1 MSIAVVEQ
9 ERMAARLGEIRPFL
23 DERAWRLLL
32 GAEARAIG
40 YGGQKLVAAAAGA
53 KADTVARGAREL
65 ESGVVPDG
73 RVRAVGAGRRPAEV
87 VDPGL
92 APALEVLVAPAT
104 RGDPQSALRWT
115 TKSTSHLADE
125 LGKAGHQVSA
135 DTVGRLL
142 KRAGYSLQGN
152 AKTVEG
158 RQHPDRDAQFR
169 YINERVAAF
178 QAAGDPVVSVDAKK
192 KELVGNFA
200 NKGVE
205 WMPAGAPERVN
216 VHDFPD
222 PGLGKATPYGVY
234 DVTANTGWV
243 NVGTDADTGAFAVE
257 SLRRWWAVVGRAA
270 YPDATR
276 LLITADSGGSNGS
289 RLRLWKTELAAL
301 AAQTGLE
308 ITVVHLPPGTS
319 TWNRIE
325 HRLFSH
331 ISMNWRGRPLTS
343 HEVIIETIGAVTTK
357 TGLTVKA
364 ALDTDTY
371 PKGIRISDKDMKA
384 FEAKHLRRH
393 QFHGDWNY
401 SITAARLDNPTRPE
415 KTN

>member
-1 MSIAVVEQ
+1 
-9 ERMAARLGEIRPFL
+9 MAARLAEIRPFL
-23 DERAWRLLL
+23 DERTWRLLL

-40 YGGQKLVAAAAGA
+40 YGGKKLVAAAAKV
-53 KADTVARGAREL
+53 KADTVSRGAHEL

-73 RVRAVGAGRRPAEV
+73 RVRAPGAGRPAAEV

-92 APALEVLVAPAT
+92 VPALEELVDPET
-104 RGDPQSALRWT
+104 RGDPESALRWT
-115 TKSTSHLADE
+115 TKSTAHLADE
-125 LGKAGHQVSA
+125 LTRAGHAVSS

-152 AKTVEG
+152 TKTVEG
-158 RQHPDRDAQFR
+158 KQHPDRDAQFR
-169 YINERVAAF
+169 YINEQVVAF
-178 QAAGDPVVSVDAKK
+178 QATGDPVISVDAKK

-200 NKGVE
+200 NKGRE

-216 VHDFPD
+216 VHDFAD
-222 PGLGKATPYGVY
+222 PALGKATPYGIY

-243 NVGTDADTGAFAVE
+243 NLGTDADTGAFAVE
-257 SLRRWWAVVGRAA
+257 SIRRWWNSVGRQA
-270 YPDATR
+270 YPRAAR
-276 LLITADSGGSNGS
+276 LLITADSGGSNGA
-289 RLRLWKTELAAL
+289 RLRLWKTELATF
-301 AAQTGLE
+301 AAETGLE

-319 TWNRIE
+319 KWNRVE

-357 TGLTVKA
+357 TGLTVQA
-364 ALDTDTY
+364 ALDTDSY

-384 FEAKHLRRH
+384 FEAKHLQRH

-401 SITAARLDNPTRPE
+401 SIIATAPSSQTRPANS
-415 KTN
+415 K